1 MKDCNAVDLP
11 NYGVIEGQ
19 LEQEDLDYVWKLIHK
34 YAPKSEW
41 EGNRLLSIEDVND
54 KQWSL
59 ADDDQLFANAVLMPM
74 TQKYFDTYGCPFKIK
89 STHDHGLAFSR
100 FWCRASH
107 EGDYQSIHD
116 HQGIFTFVVW
126 LKIPF
131 DSEVESMVQP
141 GFRPEA
147 GDFVL
152 VYPDTCGQL
161 KKQNYK
167 LNESMEGKIV
177 FFPSD
182 INHIVYPH
190 FTTTEW
196 RISIAGDIVLNSQE
210 LIDRTNKW
218 FPDPKVQNV

>member
-19 LEQEDLDYVWKLIHK
+19 LEQEDLDYVCKLIHK

-41 EGNRLLSIEDVND
+41 EGNRLLSIEDTND

-59 ADDDQLFANAVLMPM
+59 ADDEQLFANAVLMPM

-116 HQGIFTFVVW
+116 HQNHHEFHQHAINMPSTRRQDAIKMADGA
-126 LKIPF
+126 PF
-131 DSEVESMVQP
+131 SHRICSRC
-141 GFRPEA
+141 GTCA
-147 GDFVL
+147 VL
-152 VYPDTCGQL
+152 RFL
-161 KKQNYK
+161 
-167 LNESMEGKIV
+167 
-177 FFPSD
+177 
-182 INHIVYPH
+182 
-190 FTTTEW
+190 
-196 RISIAGDIVLNSQE
+196 A
-210 LIDRTNKW
+210 
-218 FPDPKVQNV
+218 